1 MVDRSHQGNGF
12 SWKTPKMEFSAHTDV
27 VLKKSCR
34 KILML
39 HKVRLL
45 EKWFRPFAAVTTG
58 NEFDL

>member
-1 MVDRSHQGNGF
+1 MVDRSLQGNGF

-45 EKWFRPFAAVTTG
+45 EKWFRPFAVGAPG
-58 NEFDL
+58 NELDL